1 MVRTLS
7 LFAVTL
13 LVLLINI
20 NLMNEEKG
28 QDTLSMMILMVPER
42 LDKNLT

>member
-1 MVRTLS
+1 MERTLS

-28 QDTLSMMILMVPER
+28 QDTLSMMIFMVPER